1 MNTGINLN
9 IAGVEF
15 DNDAEFA
22 LTFSWLASIKAP
34 DNYRPTRDFVL
45 AVKDLCEVIKMEGPF
60 ACIGLDNAFLNKID
74 ALQTAFTELDYPECQ
89 PIIDLIEANKAF
101 EIEPDYGND
110 SIGRC
115 QKMLNDKFKN
125 L

>member
-22 LTFSWLASIKAP
+22 LTFSWLAYIKAP

-45 AVKDLCEVIKMEGPF
+45 AVKDLCKVIRMAEPF
-60 ACIGLDNAFLNKID
+60 ACIGVYNAFLNKID
-74 ALQTAFTELDYPECQ
+74 ELQQAFTELDYPECQ
-89 PIIDLIEANKAF
+89 PIIDLIKANKAF

-110 SIGRC
+110 SIDRC

>member
-60 ACIGLDNAFLNKID
+60 ACTGLDYAFLNKID
-74 ALQTAFTELDYPECQ
+74 ALQQAFTELDYPECQ
-89 PIIDLIEANKAF
+89 PIIDLIKANKAF
-101 EIEPDYGND
+101 EIESNYGNN

-115 QKMLNDKFKN
+115 QKMLADKFKN

>member
-15 DNDAEFA
+15 DNDAEFE

-34 DNYRPTRDFVL
+34 DNYRPTKDFVL
-45 AVKDLCEVIKMEGPF
+45 AVKDLCEIIKMAGPF
-60 ACIGLDNAFLNKID
+60 ACIGLDNAFLDNID
-74 ALQTAFTELDYPECQ
+74 SLQQAFTELDYPECQ
-89 PIIDLIEANKAF
+89 PIIDLLETNKAF

-110 SIGRC
+110 SIDRC